1 MSGKREAIVPPGIH
15 TAGPYS
21 PAIRAGGFLFIS
33 GQIPVDGAG
42 ELVRGGI
49 EEQTRQC
56 MENLRAVL
64 SAAGASFS
72 DLVKVTIYL
81 ADMGDF
87 VAVNRVYGEYFD
99 LEPPA
104 RACVQVGA
112 LPKGARIEIEAL
124 AYLGS

>member
-1 MSGKREAIVPPGIH
+1 MNGKRKAIVPPGIH

-21 PAIRAGGFLFIS
+21 PAIRAGDFLFVS
-33 GQIPVDGAG
+33 GLIPVGPSG

-49 EEQTRQC
+49 EGQARQC
-56 MENLRAVL
+56 LENLRAVL
-64 SAAGASFS
+64 SAAGADFPH
-72 DLVKVTIYL
+72 LVKVTIYL
-81 ADMGDF
+81 TDMGDF
-87 VAVNRVYGEYFD
+87 DAVNRIYAEYFD

-124 AYLGS
+124 AYLGD